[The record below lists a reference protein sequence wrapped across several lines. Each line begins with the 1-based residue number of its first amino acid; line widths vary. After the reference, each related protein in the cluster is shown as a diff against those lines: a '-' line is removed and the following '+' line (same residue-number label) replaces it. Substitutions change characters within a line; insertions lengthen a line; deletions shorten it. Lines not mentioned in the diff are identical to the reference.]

1 LVESVHT
8 GHVVVV
14 DADGATVRLW
24 GDPEALFYLRSAAKP
39 FQTAVSQAN
48 GAALSPRQLAIAS
61 SSHGGEPVHTA
72 IVAGMLAEVGLGP
85 EHLLCP
91 ADWPMYPPAARRA
104 TRPQPLTNNCSGKH
118 AAMLRACVASGW
130 PLDYTRPDHPLQEQ
144 VYELTADVTGVD
156 PSPVGVDGCGV
167 PTLRTTTAGLGRAF
181 ARLATDPALAEVALA
196 MHRYPYLTAGT
207 AREESAI
214 AVAANAAVKGGAKG
228 CLGVAVL
235 DQFGIAAKSDDG
247 LNPPAAIAVI
257 EAMAGLG
264 LVTKAM
270 DAALAEQ
277 RRPTV
282 LGGGRPVGHYEP
294 ALA

>member
-1 LVESVHT
+1 
-8 GHVVVV
+8 VVVV
-14 DADGATVRLW
+14 DAAGAVIRSW
-24 GDPEALFYLRSAAKP
+24 GDPEAVFYMRSAAKP
-39 FQTAVSQAN
+39 FQAAVSQAN
-48 GAALSPRQLAIAS
+48 GAALSLRQLAVAAS
-61 SSHGGEPVHTA
+61 SHSGEPVHTA
-72 IVAGMLAEVGLGP
+72 IVSGMLTEVGLGP

-91 ADWPMYPPAARRA
+91 ADWPMHPPAARREQSA
-104 TRPQPLTNNCSGKH
+104 QPLTHNCSGKH

-130 PLDYTRPDHPLQEQ
+130 PLDYTRADHPLQER

-156 PSPVGVDGCGV
+156 PSPIGVDGCGV

-181 ARLATDPALAEVALA
+181 ARLAADPALAEVALA

-207 AREESAI
+207 GREESAI

-235 DQFGIAAKSDDG
+235 GQYGLAAKSDDG
-247 LNPPAAIAVI
+247 LNSPAAIAVI

-264 LVTKAM
+264 LVTSAM

-277 RRPTV
+277 RQPVV
-282 LGGGRPVGHYEP
+282 LGGGRPVGRYEP
-294 ALA
+294 ALP